1 MPLNEQVGQSNN
13 SPVEQTDTSTRF
25 LGIKR
30 AMHYDAITDTNDM
43 DVMHHSSSTC
53 AEGRPEAVEYN
64 DSTSDSSTVTQSC
77 AILPK
82 SILSQN
88 IEYAPIIHTRDLT
101 VDSVDSLSKDHY
113 SFIDGLWDPLASQS
127 PTAKVIVSK
136 PAKLLHYDGLRG
148 LAAIWVFFIH
158 YFPGNVQPLLDV
170 LLGFQSWSASVP
182 LFFILSGRVLT
193 VSILR
198 SGNNKQLASAII
210 RRPFRLLIPMIILA
224 FIDMFIL
231 HVNTPMSFYQAIVDP
246 LWFMFDDGGIPK
258 TLTGVVWTLSNEY
271 KFSNVIYFT
280 TFVLIQF
287 QNNNHARYIIMGTM
301 FVWFHLTHSWGTHF
315 ISGLLLADL
324 AQHGFIER
332 YKSWRYSSYITAA
345 VFFTTMIA
353 TFRFSFFN
361 IADTLDETIR
371 SYQFS
376 RGNMGVDGPFYSE
389 NALIFTFCF
398 ASMFAIE
405 TSAWLQRFF
414 SWSLFTFLGRIS
426 FPLYL
431 IHSYTFPYFDVFNK
445 HVRENISHVTVAG
458 IIIAVIPTILVCM
471 VSYLLVFIIDEP
483 SVTFGRWVEKT
494 VLNDE
499 WSWSAVQLWVVDL
512 PRRVKLDISQRI
524 FSLRGDIMRL
534 YYGRTR
540 QSE

>member
-101 VDSVDSLSKDHY
+101 VDSVDSLSKDH

-258 TLTGVVWTLSNEY
+258 TLTGVVWTLSN
-271 KFSNVIYFT
+271 
-280 TFVLIQF
+280 
-287 QNNNHARYIIMGTM
+287 
-301 FVWFHLTHSWGTHF
+301 
-315 ISGLLLADL
+315 GLLLADL